1 MRPSAPITTPEPSR
15 SWPRVSAER
24 ASSAAV
30 TCRPTTASIARVIA
44 STAACC
50 GEGAAL
56 AAARKQRS
64 IAPATRRASDWMD
77 MAIPSKWSRPECGK
91 RRGAASRPKGNP
103 MAGTRAAARGAFFNA
118 QFFKAQFFLH
128 NGPHHFQ
135 GNCVATYL
143 ELKEQEEKLLAEA
156 ERMREQEIAD
166 AIADIKRK
174 IDAYGL
180 TEADLGFAR
189 SGPAGG
195 VGRPKS
201 AKSPAV
207 MKYRG
212 PNGETWS

>member
-1 MRPSAPITTPEPSR
+1 M
-15 SWPRVSAER
+15 
-24 ASSAAV
+24 
-30 TCRPTTASIARVIA
+30 AR
-44 STAACC
+44 
-50 GEGAAL
+50 
-56 AAARKQRS
+56 
-64 IAPATRRASDWMD
+64 
-77 MAIPSKWSRPECGK
+77 
-91 RRGAASRPKGNP
+91 
-103 MAGTRAAARGAFFNA
+103 TRAAARGAFFNA

-143 ELKEQEEKLLAEA
+143 ELKEQAEKLLAEA

-180 TEADLGFAR
+180 TAADLGFAR

-207 MKYRG
+207 VKYRG
-212 PNGETWS
+212 PNGETWSGGRGRKPQWVQQVLQQGRSLDEFAVKNGR